1 MSIDPEFVKSA
12 LPQSVPMVATLN
24 LSFRDLS
31 LEQAVMVL
39 PDQVAF
45 HNHVGGPHAG
55 AMFTLAESASGA
67 LILANFGDVLDR
79 VVPLAVSAEIRYL
92 KLALGEVTA
101 TATMGSS
108 AAAVLAELD
117 SGQRPELLIDVALT
131 DAGGVATGHMTIRWT
146 LKPLR
151 GKPVQS

>member
-1 MSIDPEFVKSA
+1 MPIDPEFVKSA
-12 LPQSVPMVATLN
+12 LPQSVPMVATLD
-24 LSFRDLS
+24 LQFRHLDLD
-31 LEQAVMVL
+31 EAVMVL
-39 PDQVAF
+39 PDQAAY

-92 KLALGEVTA
+92 KLAMGEVIA

-108 AAAVLAELD
+108 AAEVLAQLD
-117 SGQRPELLIDVALT
+117 AGKRPELLIEVALC
-131 DAGGVATGHMTIRWT
+131 VADGTKTGHMTIRWT
-146 LKPLR
+146 LKPI
-151 GKPVQS
+151 KPQA

>member
-1 MSIDPEFVKSA
+1 MPIDPEFVKSA

-24 LSFRDLS
+24 LAFRDLS
-31 LEQAVMVL
+31 LDQAVMVL

-108 AAAVLAELD
+108 AETVLAELD
-117 SGQRPELLIDVALT
+117 SGKRPELLIDVALA
-131 DAGGVATGHMTIRWT
+131 DASGVATGHMTIRWT
-146 LKPLR
+146 LKPLKR
-151 GKPVQS
+151 AVADG